1 MFETLLFEI
10 TDGRA
15 LITLNRPDVYNAFN
29 DQMRKELL
37 AALKEAEKDTAVRV
51 VILTGA
57 GKAFCSGQD
66 LKEVLANPDR
76 SISESL
82 HKGYNPLI
90 KQMRTMPK
98 PVIGRLNGIAAGAG
112 CSLALACDMVIA
124 SEEAALSEIFINIG
138 LVLDSGSAYF
148 LPRLVGSAIA
158 FELAT
163 TGRKV
168 SANEAVTIGLI
179 NKAVPSDQLDTAV
192 MEMAAYYE
200 HAPTKAIGL
209 MKKMLNKSFQS
220 DLDTLLEYEAYCQD
234 IAATTSDSKE
244 GIAAFLQKRKPQFK
258 GE

>member
-37 AALKEAEKDTAVRV
+37 AALKEAEKNTAVRV

-112 CSLALACDMVIA
+112 CSLALACDLVIA

>member
-15 LITLNRPDVYNAFN
+15 LITLNRPDAYNAFN

-37 AALKEAEKDTAVRV
+37 AALKEAEKDTLVRV

-90 KQMRTMPK
+90 KQMRNMPK

-168 SANEAVTIGLI
+168 SAKEAVTIGLI

-192 MEMAAYYE
+192 MEMASYYE

-234 IAATTSDSKE
+234 ISATTSDSKE

>member
-37 AALKEAEKDTAVRV
+37 AALKEAEKNTAVRV

-90 KQMRTMPK
+90 KQMRNMPK

-148 LPRLVGSAIA
+148 LPRLVGSALA

-168 SANEAVTIGLI
+168 SAKEAVTIGLI

-234 IAATTSDSKE
+234 IAASTSDSKE

>member
-37 AALKEAEKDTAVRV
+37 AALKEAEKNTAVRV

>member
-1 MFETLLFEI
+1 MFETLLFEV

-29 DQMRKELL
+29 DLMRKELL
-37 AALKEAEKDTAVRV
+37 AALKEAEKNSLVRI
-51 VILTGA
+51 VIITGS

-66 LKEVLANPDR
+66 LKEVLANPNR

-82 HKGYNPLI
+82 HNGYNPVI
-90 KQMRTMPK
+90 RQIRNMPK

-112 CSLALACDMVIA
+112 CSLALACDLVIA

-148 LPRLVGSAIA
+148 LPRLVGSARA

-168 SANEAVTIGLI
+168 SANEAVAIGLI
-179 NKAVPSDQLDTAV
+179 NKVVPPDQLDTAV
-192 MEMAAYYE
+192 LEMATFYE

-209 MKKMLNKSFQS
+209 MKRMINKSFQS
-220 DLDTLLEYEAYCQD
+220 DLDTLLDYEAYCQD
-234 IAATTSDSKE
+234 IAAATADSKE

>member
-37 AALKEAEKDTAVRV
+37 AALKEAEKNTAVRV

-90 KQMRTMPK
+90 KQMRNMPK
-98 PVIGRLNGIAAGAG
+98 PVIGRLNGIAATTTNTNYFYIGTNTR
-112 CSLALACDMVIA
+112 CFFKFEHYSPSSYYSALAKKSLIRRPK
-124 SEEAALSEIFINIG
+124 S
-138 LVLDSGSAYF
+138 
-148 LPRLVGSAIA
+148 
-158 FELAT
+158 
-163 TGRKV
+163 
-168 SANEAVTIGLI
+168 EAVSEAEKL
-179 NKAVPSDQLDTAV
+179 PSRSIISTR
-192 MEMAAYYE
+192 
-200 HAPTKAIGL
+200 
-209 MKKMLNKSFQS
+209 SFS
-220 DLDTLLEYEAYCQD
+220 
-234 IAATTSDSKE
+234 
-244 GIAAFLQKRKPQFK
+244 
-258 GE
+258 

>member
-90 KQMRTMPK
+90 KQMRNMPK

>member
-37 AALKEAEKDTAVRV
+37 AALKEAEKNTAVRV

-90 KQMRTMPK
+90 KQMRNMPK
-98 PVIGRLNGIAAGAG
+98 PVICRLNGIAAGAG

-168 SANEAVTIGLI
+168 SAKEAVTIGLI

-234 IAATTSDSKE
+234 IAASTSDSKE

>member
-57 GKAFCSGQD
+57 GQAFCSGQD

-90 KQMRTMPK
+90 KQMRNMPK

>member
-37 AALKEAEKDTAVRV
+37 AALKEAEKNTSVRV

-90 KQMRTMPK
+90 KQMRNMPK

-168 SANEAVTIGLI
+168 SAKEAVTIGLI

-234 IAATTSDSKE
+234 IAASTSDSKE

>member
-90 KQMRTMPK
+90 KQMRNMPK

-148 LPRLVGSAIA
+148 LPRLAGSAIA

-168 SANEAVTIGLI
+168 SAKEAVTIGLI

>member
-37 AALKEAEKDTAVRV
+37 AALKEAEKNTAVRV

-90 KQMRTMPK
+90 KQMRNMPK